1 MSVQTRPQLL
11 RWTREDFHRMDDGGF
26 FEGRRVEL
34 LDGQI
39 FEMGAMNSPHATA
52 LTLAA
57 QALDGIFGQGHF
69 LRNQQ
74 PFAIDARSE
83 LQPDIAIVAGGV
95 RDYVDA
101 HPTRAV
107 LLLEVSDS
115 SLRFDRSRKARA
127 YARAGVADYW
137 IVNLGERCVEVCR
150 RADPEQLRGYGE
162 ITVYGPGERIR
173 PLAAPEASVDVDE
186 LLP

>member
-1 MSVQTRPQLL
+1 
-11 RWTREDFHRMDDGGF
+11 MDEGGF

-34 LDGQI
+34 LDGEI
-39 FEMGAMNSPHATA
+39 FDMGAMNSPHATA

-57 QALDGIFGQGHF
+57 QALADVFGPGHF

-83 LQPDIAIVAGGV
+83 LQPDIAIVAGEV
-95 RDYVDA
+95 RDYVYA

-107 LLLEVSDS
+107 LLIEVSDS

-127 YARAGVADYW
+127 YARAGIEDCW
-137 IVNLGERCVEVCR
+137 IINLAGQCVEVCR
-150 RADPEQLRGYGE
+150 QPDPEQLRGYRE
-162 ITVYGPGERIR
+162 ITVYEAGARIA
-173 PLAAPEASVDVDE
+173 PLAAPEASVGVDE